1 LSSPEDLPNATKP
14 RVAVPEALL
23 CRPRDFDGEKDKA
36 IDIRIQSSPSGAVT
50 IIAEQNPMASA
61 DESAR

>member
-1 LSSPEDLPNATKP
+1 
-14 RVAVPEALL
+14 VAVPEALL

-61 DESAR
+61 DESAM